1 MSMALE
7 AMGLPAPVIDGALR
21 LGLSRYTT
29 AEELDAFCLCLREAR
44 ETLAHA

>member
-1 MSMALE
+1 
-7 AMGLPAPVIDGALR
+7 MGLPAPVIDGALR